1 MLENELLDGD
11 KLLAFQKG
19 LEAKRQENL
28 LFIIIVI
35 IMFGLYYFGY
45 LRGSSLLIGF
55 VSGGISFIFT
65 STKLSFVY
73 YYTWENQRLV
83 LFTMTRFGKKGQVEF
98 EKNSIKKARTSYFL
112 LSKQGLL
119 IITKYTQEKDQEFVV
134 LKNIAKHEIQAV
146 IKEIESN

>member
-11 KLLAFQKG
+11 QLLAFQKG
-19 LEAKRQENL
+19 LEAKRQENI
-28 LFIIIVI
+28 LFIIIVMI
-35 IMFGLYYFGY
+35 IFGLYYLGY
-45 LRGSSLLIGF
+45 LKGSSLFIGF

-83 LFTMTRFGKKGQVEF
+83 LFTMTRFGKKGRVEF
-98 EKNSIKKARTSYFL
+98 EKNSIKKARTSYFP

-119 IITKYTQEKDQEFVV
+119 RITQYTQEKDQEFVV
-134 LKNIAKHEIQAV
+134 LKNITKYEIQAV
-146 IKEIESN
+146 IKEIENN